1 MYAYWYWTT
10 IYIIY
15 FFTVPEVKELPLSGT
30 YRTRKLEVL
39 QILLSI
45 MKLTTSMFSKS
56 KSKMTL
62 ILWWMWS
69 ILEARPAYSRLWHQR
84 QKGRLCSLLQVR
96 FGAVSEAPTA
106 GSPVEVRPCVTMTI
120 ATSLWPTVLIG
131 TRSTP
136 FTCSRIRR
144 RLRSPGTSRP
154 LDIYLNN

>member
-1 MYAYWYWTT
+1 MH
-10 IYIIY
+10 IDI
-15 FFTVPEVKELPLSGT
+15 ELQFILFIFLQCQKWKSCHYLDSGT

-120 ATSLWPTVLIG
+120 ATSLWPTLLIG

-136 FTCSRIRR
+136 LLEDQKEAEITRHKPYFRYI
-144 RLRSPGTSRP
+144 LK
-154 LDIYLNN
+154 